1 MMAETIKLMDSD
13 AIRETV
19 REKYGAA
26 ALTVLNGQG
35 VACCGPDCCT
45 PEATATIAKVLPMQA
60 IDLTPRNTESEPT
73 GTMKL
78 SAFKALLGAHRE
90 KQFRLILPNES
101 AVPVCFHITEV
112 AYVQK
117 RFIDCGG
124 RLHTTHTCQLQAWV
138 WTDTDHRL
146 MAGKM
151 ADVLNIANKVLPEGQ
166 DLDIEI
172 EYEDVILSQ
181 YPVTGYTV
189 TQDAVTLTLG
199 YKHTDCLAKDV
210 CLPSLPSANGNMDE
224 GCCGPSCNC

>member
-1 MMAETIKLMDSD
+1 MSESIKFMESADV
-13 AIRETV
+13 REIV

-26 ALTVLNGQG
+26 TLTVLNGQDA
-35 VACCGPDCCT
+35 ACCGPDCCT
-45 PEATATIAKVLPMQA
+45 PEATATTARAVPMQTIA
-60 IDLTPRNTESEPT
+60 LTSRYAESEST

-78 SAFKALLGAHRE
+78 SAFKALLEAHRE
-90 KQFRLILPNES
+90 KQFRLVLPNAS

-112 AYVQK
+112 AHVQK

-138 WTDTDHRL
+138 WIDTEHRL

-151 ADVLNIANKVLPEGQ
+151 ADVLNIAKKVLPEGQ

-172 EYEDVILSQ
+172 EYEDVTLSQ
-181 YPVTGYTV
+181 YPVIGYTV
-189 TQDAVTLTLG
+189 AKDAVTLTLG

-210 CLPSLPSANGNMDE
+210 CLPTLQTADGSAGGN
-224 GCCGPSCNC
+224 CCGPSCTC